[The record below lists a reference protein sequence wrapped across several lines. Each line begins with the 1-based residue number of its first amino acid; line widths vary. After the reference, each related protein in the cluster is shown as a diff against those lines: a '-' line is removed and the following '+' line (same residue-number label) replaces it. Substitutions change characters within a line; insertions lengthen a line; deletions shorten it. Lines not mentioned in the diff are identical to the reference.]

1 MTGMIQISSS
11 SAMALCAPVKHIT
24 LDDKNRL
31 RAATSD
37 WLTERAYT
45 DNRTFVA
52 ARDSLM
58 IEWLWHTGMR
68 VSDALRVR
76 FSDITSNDTVR
87 FVVQKRSRS
96 KPFVHEVT
104 LSKAMLYDVM
114 QFRER
119 FRIQIAQQD
128 DDRMFPITRQN
139 VDQRLAMYSEIASLP
154 KTNAHRL
161 RHGCA
166 MNLLEQGIP
175 PVEIAFRLA
184 HSSVQVTEAVYA
196 RMNTTIEKSMIEDV
210 RW

>member
-1 MTGMIQISSS
+1 MTGMIPISSS
-11 SAMALCAPVKHIT
+11 TAMALCAPVKHIT
-24 LDDKNRL
+24 RDDKDTL
-31 RAATSD
+31 KGAVSA
-37 WLTERAYT
+37 WLSERPHT
-45 DNRTFVA
+45 DHRELVA
-52 ARDSLM
+52 ARDMLLV
-58 IEWLWHTGMR
+58 EWLWHTGMR

-96 KPFVHEVT
+96 KPFVHEVS
-104 LSKAMLYDVM
+104 LSKSMLYDVV

-119 FRIQIAQQD
+119 FRIMIAQQT
-128 DDRMFPITRQN
+128 DDRMFPVTRQN
-139 VDQRLAMYSEIASLP
+139 VDQRLAMYSKLADLP